1 MFFRTIRKR
10 SSSSLL
16 ENTFQTF
23 YVSTWS
29 RTCAIQY
36 MLIANDRTLFESGK
50 IDILDWFHRISSL
63 TRLEIEWQRG
73 EKMGVMEA
81 RLNSKWRREK
91 EKGRGMEGLAI
102 TLHCARRISRTSDSP
117 ARRLCVTRWWC
128 ARVH

>member
-1 MFFRTIRKR
+1 MFFRIIRKR
-10 SSSSLL
+10 SSCSLL

-23 YVSTWS
+23 YVS
-29 RTCAIQY
+29 TCAIQY

-91 EKGRGMEGLAI
+91 KKGRGMEGSLLRYIVLAGSRVRAI
-102 TLHCARRISRTSDSP
+102 RPLDDCA
-117 ARRLCVTRWWC
+117 
-128 ARVH
+128 